1 MYTSPSESGGSGPG
15 GGLYQP
21 GTPHSTRT
29 DTNTT
34 NDVHGN
40 SDTGTDF
47 ASVLNGDNH
56 TIRMGVNEESVR
68 IQEWLSPLEPN
79 TRHEDVSDRRLDG
92 VGDWVLR
99 KMEFESWCQGP
110 DGSVNPTLLCHG
122 GQGVGKTYIR
132 FKSLLQKS

>member
-1 MYTSPSESGGSGPG
+1 MYTSPSESRRSSSSGGP
-15 GGLYQP
+15 YQP

-34 NDVHGN
+34 NTVHGN
-40 SDTGTDF
+40 SNTGTDF
-47 ASVLNGDNH
+47 VNVLNGYNR
-56 TIRMGVNEESVR
+56 IIGMGVNEESTR

-79 TRHEDVSDRRLDG
+79 TKHEDVSNRRLDG

-99 KMEFESWCQGP
+99 KTEFESWYQSP
-110 DGSVNPTLLCHG
+110 DGSVNSTLLCHG
-122 GQGVGKTYIR
+122 DQGVGKTYIR

>member
-1 MYTSPSESGGSGPG
+1 MYTSPSESRRSSSSGGP
-15 GGLYQP
+15 YQP

-34 NDVHGN
+34 NTVHGN
-40 SDTGTDF
+40 SNTGTDF
-47 ASVLNGDNH
+47 VNVLNGYNR
-56 TIRMGVNEESVR
+56 IIGMGVNEESMR

-79 TRHEDVSDRRLDG
+79 TKHEDVSNRRLDG

-99 KMEFESWCQGP
+99 KTEFESWCPGP
-110 DGSVNPTLLCHG
+110 DGSVNLMLCHG

>member
-1 MYTSPSESGGSGPG
+1 MLNRYS
-15 GGLYQP
+15 
-21 GTPHSTRT
+21 RT
-29 DTNTT
+29 I
-34 NDVHGN
+34 
-40 SDTGTDF
+40 S
-47 ASVLNGDNH
+47 
-56 TIRMGVNEESVR
+56 MGVNEESTR

-79 TRHEDVSDRRLDG
+79 TRHEDVSDRRLDS

-99 KMEFESWCQGP
+99 KAEFESWCQSP